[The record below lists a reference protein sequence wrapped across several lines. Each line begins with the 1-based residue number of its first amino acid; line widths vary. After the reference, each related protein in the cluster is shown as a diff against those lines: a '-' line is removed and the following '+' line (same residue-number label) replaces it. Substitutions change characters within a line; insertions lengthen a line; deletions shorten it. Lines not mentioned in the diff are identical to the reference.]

1 MDWVRW
7 HRAYD
12 VPDSYLAR
20 RLAMVQRR
28 IRDWLDAQP
37 AGRPRV
43 VSLCAGEGRDLLG
56 VLAGHPRGH
65 DVDARLIELDP
76 DNCAVARAAVERAG
90 LDSVEVVLADAS
102 LSDACAGAVPADL
115 VLACGIFGNVSD
127 ADVQNAIA
135 ALPSLCSHGAH
146 VVWTRHRRAPDL
158 TPSIRSWFQEA
169 GFREVAF
176 DAPDEFLFSV
186 GMHRFTGAPAPFQPG
201 VRLFRFVGFAAL

>member
-135 ALPSLCSHGAH
+135 ALPSLCSPERTSCG
-146 VVWTRHRRAPDL
+146 RA
-158 TPSIRSWFQEA
+158 T
-169 GFREVAF
+169 
-176 DAPDEFLFSV
+176 
-186 GMHRFTGAPAPFQPG
+186 
-201 VRLFRFVGFAAL
+201 AALRT